1 MCRSRHYPDWRN
13 AVLPDIITVQIT
25 RGNVIDDFAADGQ
38 LAKAI
43 PGFKPR
49 EPQRQM
55 AVAVSEAIEA
65 SRPLVV
71 EAGTGTGKTYAY
83 LAPAL
88 RAKKG
93 DYLHRLESA
102 AGSALQ
108 PRSAHRRQSA
118 QIHRETGAAQR
129 ALQLPVSR
137 TS

>member
-1 MCRSRHYPDWRN
+1 M
-13 AVLPDIITVQIT
+13 
-25 RGNVIDDFAADGQ
+25 IDDFAADGQ

-88 RAKKG
+88 RAKKKVII
-93 DYLHRLESA
+93 S
-102 AGSALQ
+102 
-108 PRSAHRRQSA
+108 
-118 QIHRETGAAQR
+118 TG
-129 ALQLPVSR
+129 
-137 TS
+137 